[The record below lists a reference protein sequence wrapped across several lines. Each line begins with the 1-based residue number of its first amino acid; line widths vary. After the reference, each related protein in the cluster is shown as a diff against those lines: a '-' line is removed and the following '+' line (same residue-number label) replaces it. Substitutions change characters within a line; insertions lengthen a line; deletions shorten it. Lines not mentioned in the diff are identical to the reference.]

1 MPTLPI
7 LSTLQTLFINKLESD
22 MRWVGESLHLL
33 VDVPIDIFGSIG
45 HDYERLLKAVSLFNW

>member
-7 LSTLQTLFINKLESD
+7 LSTLQTLFINKLECD

-45 HDYERLLKAVSLFNW
+45 HDYKRFLKAVSLFNW